1 MKKLLFVLLAGL
13 VTAAPQAFGQHG
25 RGGGAPAMGGPQSE
39 GGKLIDAFKY
49 PPIEWQVPAVGRD
62 VTRYTLG
69 NGMVVYLKEDHTL
82 PEFRIQAMIR
92 CGSLYEPA
100 DLAGVS
106 QLTGTVMRSGGT
118 EQLEPDSLNAALEF
132 IAASIETSIGSEA
145 GSASLYSL
153 SKDLET
159 GVKLFAEV
167 MRHPAFRQEK
177 LDLAKEQ
184 IRKNIKG
191 RNDQPGNIIAREFD
205 HVMYGEHPWGRILEW
220 ETVKKI
226 TREDLLAYYKK
237 AFAPNQI
244 MLGVTGDFDSGK
256 VKKLLE
262 KNFGDWKPSAEP
274 APARPKVASDFKP
287 GVFFIERD
295 VNQTNIRFGHLGID
309 NKNEDRYAVSVMN
322 FILGGGS
329 FTSRMTSKVRS
340 DEGLAYSVG
349 TRYETGSN
357 DLGTFY
363 AFCQTK
369 SNTTVKALELMKSE
383 VERIRS
389 APVSDDEL
397 ELAKDSYINRYVF
410 QFTSASQIVGQLMSL
425 EYDDRP
431 RDLLEVYIEKIRA
444 VTKEDVHRVAQTYLH
459 PDQVTYVVVGKKTEL
474 DGDLATL
481 GPVTS
486 IELKDPVV
494 E

>member
-1 MKKLLFVLLAGL
+1 MKTLKFIWLAGVL
-13 VTAAPQAFGQHG
+13 VCASDALAQQTHSSTVTTGS
-25 RGGGAPAMGGPQSE
+25 PQSE
-39 GGKLIDAFKY
+39 GGKLIETFKY
-49 PPIEWQVPAVGRD
+49 APIEWQVPEVGRD
-62 VTRYTLG
+62 VTRYEMG
-69 NGMVVYLKEDHTL
+69 NGMVVFLKEDHTL
-82 PEFRIQAMIR
+82 PEFRIQAMVH

-100 DLAGVS
+100 DHAGIS

-118 EQLEPDSLNAALEF
+118 TALDPDSLNSALEY
-132 IAASIETSIGSEA
+132 IAASIETSIGSES
-145 GSASLYSL
+145 GSASLYCL
-153 SKDLET
+153 SKDIDT
-159 GVKLFAEV
+159 GIRLFADV

-191 RNDQPGNIIAREFD
+191 RNDQPGSIVAREFD
-205 HVMYGEHPWGRILEW
+205 HVMYGDHPWGRILEW
-220 ETVKKI
+220 DTVKKI
-226 TREDLLAYYKK
+226 TRDDLAAYHEK
-237 AFAPNQI
+237 AFAPNRI
-244 MLGVTGDFDSGK
+244 LLGVTGDFDSGK
-256 VKKLLE
+256 VKKALE
-262 KNFGDWKPSAEP
+262 KAFGDWKKSTEP
-274 APARPKVASDFKP
+274 APVRPKVASDFKP
-287 GVFFIERD
+287 GVYFIERD

-340 DEGLAYSVG
+340 DQGLAYSVG
-349 TRYETGSN
+349 TRYETSSN

-369 SNTTVKALELMKSE
+369 SNTTVKALELMKAE
-383 VERIRS
+383 VERIRT
-389 APVSDDEL
+389 APVSDEEL
-397 ELAKDSYINRYVF
+397 ALAKDSYINRYVF
-410 QFTSASQIVGQLMSL
+410 QFTSANQVVGQLMSL
-425 EYDDRP
+425 EFDDRP
-431 RDLLEVYIEKIRA
+431 RDLLEVYIDKIRA

-459 PDQVTYVVVGKKTEL
+459 PDKVTYMVVGKKAEL

-481 GPVTS
+481 GTLTP